1 MRVVLLGSGGSAG
14 VPLIGGPDGRG
25 DWGVCDPSEPRNR
38 RTRASIVI
46 EGSGGERLLIDT
58 PPDLRFQLLAS
69 GIPRVDAILF
79 THAHADHITGLDEVR
94 ILNRIVGHALP
105 VYGTAS
111 VLSEIARRFD
121 YAFRPWAGSGFPRPV
136 LETCAVA
143 SGDTVAMAGMD
154 VRLFDQ
160 DHGFSRTLGLR
171 IDGFA
176 YSTDVRELD
185 EAAFA
190 ALTGVDTWVVGCFQ
204 RCGPHATHAHLDRV
218 LGWASRLSPRRTVL
232 THMGS
237 DMDWAWLTSHLPPG
251 VEPGY
256 DGLTLSC

>member
-1 MRVVLLGSGGSAG
+1 M
-14 VPLIGGPDGRG
+14 
-25 DWGVCDPSEPRNR
+25 
-38 RTRASIVI
+38 
-46 EGSGGERLLIDT
+46 
-58 PPDLRFQLLAS
+58 
-69 GIPRVDAILF
+69 
-79 THAHADHITGLDEVR
+79 
-94 ILNRIVGHALP
+94 
-105 VYGTAS
+105 
-111 VLSEIARRFD
+111 LSEIAWRFV
-121 YAFRPWAGSGFPRPV
+121 YAFRPGAGSGFPRPV

-256 DGLTLSC
+256 DGLTLSCCGDRSPGRGTREDRLLGLNIVDCLIGAGFHCTAHERLPCPSRGCYRLSQRGDVSKGRAQRLGTVRRAGERWRNS